1 MEFSIAALLQL
12 ALIMFVLMI
21 TVGSAA
27 IILFRILWWI
37 IWRE

>member
-21 TVGSAA
+21 AVGSAA
-27 IILFRILWWI
+27 IILCRIAMWI